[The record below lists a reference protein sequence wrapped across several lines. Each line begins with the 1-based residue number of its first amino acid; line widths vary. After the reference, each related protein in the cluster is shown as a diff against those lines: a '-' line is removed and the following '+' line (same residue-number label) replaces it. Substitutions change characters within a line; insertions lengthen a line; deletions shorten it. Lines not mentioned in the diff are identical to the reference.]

1 MKILH
6 ISRTMGQGGAEKV
19 VMQLCCDNK
28 EHEQFVASC
37 GGVHVPELEKNGV
50 RHFTIPDI
58 DKKDPVL
65 MAKTLLLL
73 VKIIRKEHID
83 VIHTHHRMAAFYGKL
98 ISAVTGVKHIYTAH
112 NVFHDKVKLMNFA
125 LDGAAVVAVG
135 NGVRNNLVDDYGID
149 PERVNVINNTI
160 NPMLTGQKNIELE
173 TLKSNGK
180 ILVGSIGR
188 ISEQKGMDVF
198 IKAINSAREE
208 NGNIVGIIIG
218 DGEDRKEME
227 SLVGKLKLEQGII
240 FLGYQSAVLDLINQ
254 LDFVVLSSRWEGL
267 PLTPIE
273 VFSQGKT
280 IIASDISGNNE
291 VVSDGYNGL
300 LCRVDNVSDFAEK
313 ILLLSHDE
321 KLRAELEKN
330 AAYTYKNDYDYRSFI
345 KKYNEIY
352 LSLIG

>member
-19 VMQLCCDNK
+19 VMQLCCDNN

-37 GGVHVPELEKNGV
+37 GGIHVPELEKHGV
-50 RHFTIPDI
+50 KHFLIPDI

-65 MAKTLLLL
+65 MIKTLFTLIRI
-73 VKIIRKEHID
+73 VKKEHID
-83 VIHTHHRMAAFYGKL
+83 IIHTHHRMAAFYGKL
-98 ISAVTGVKHIYTAH
+98 IKAITGVKHVYTAH
-112 NVFHDKVKLMNFA
+112 NVFYDKVKLMNFA
-125 LDGAAVVAVG
+125 LDGALIVAVG
-135 NGVRNNLVDDYGID
+135 NGVRNNLVDDYGIM

-160 NPMLTGQKNIELE
+160 KPVLTGEKNIELE
-173 TLKSNGK
+173 ALKKNGK
-180 ILVGSIGR
+180 FLVGSIGR

-198 IKAINSAREE
+198 IKAIHAAREE
-208 NGNIVGIIIG
+208 NDRITGVIIG
-218 DGEDRKEME
+218 DGEDREEME
-227 SLVGKLKLEQGII
+227 SLVREMNLTQGIV

-273 VFSQGKT
+273 VFSQKKT

-300 LCRVDNVSDFAEK
+300 LCQKDDIADFAEK
-313 ILLLSHDE
+313 ILLLSRDE
-321 KLRAELEKN
+321 KLKTELEKN
-330 AAYTYKNDYDYRSFI
+330 AGYTYKTEYDYGTFI
-345 KKYNEIY
+345 KKYNEVY
-352 LSLIG
+352 LSLEN

>member
-19 VMQLCCDNK
+19 VMQLCCDNRA
-28 EHEQFVASC
+28 HEQFVASC
-37 GGVHVPELEKNGV
+37 GGIHVEELNKRGIK
-50 RHFTIPDI
+50 HFLIPDI
-58 DKKDPVL
+58 DKKDPLL
-65 MAKTLLLL
+65 MLKTMLILLR
-73 VKIIRKEHID
+73 VIKKEHID

-98 ISAVTGVKHIYTAH
+98 LSLVTGVKHVYTAH

-125 LDGAAVVAVG
+125 LDGASIVAVG
-135 NGVRNNLVDDYGID
+135 NGVRDNLIDDYGIS

-160 NPMLTGQKNIELE
+160 NPILTGEKNLELE
-173 TLKSNGK
+173 TLADSGR

-198 IKAINSAREE
+198 IKAIAKAR
-208 NGNIVGIIIG
+208 NKNAKLTGVIIG
-218 DGEDRKEME
+218 DGEDRAEME
-227 SLVGKLKLEQGII
+227 KLVGELGLEQGII

-300 LCRVDNVSDFAEK
+300 LCQKDNVSDFADK
-313 ILLLSHDE
+313 ILELSE
-321 KLRAELEKN
+321 NRSMREELEKN
-330 AAYTYKNDYDYRSFI
+330 AAYTYKNSYDYEAFI
-345 KKYNEIY
+345 NKYNEIY
-352 LSLIG
+352 MSLAD